1 MIESAPVAASPVAPP
16 AAAPPRVLT
25 IAGSDSGGGAGIQA
39 DLKTMLAFGV
49 HGMSAVVAVTA
60 QNSLGVHGVWDLP
73 AEAVRAQI
81 RAVVDDIGVDAVK
94 TGMLSSAALV
104 ALVATELERVGAPIV
119 VDPVGVSKHGDPLLA
134 PDAVDVVRRE
144 LMPLATIATPNLDE
158 VRLLTGVAVRDET
171 DLPRAAAAML
181 ALGPRWVLIKGGH
194 LPGDAVDLLTDGST
208 EILLRSRRM
217 DRRHTHG
224 TGCTLASAIASRMAR
239 GDSPTQAVRAAK
251 EYVSGA
257 LAAGFPL
264 GAGIGP
270 VDHGYR
276 HRR

>member
-1 MIESAPVAASPVAPP
+1 
-16 AAAPPRVLT
+16 
-25 IAGSDSGGGAGIQA
+25 
-39 DLKTMLAFGV
+39 
-49 HGMSAVVAVTA
+49 
-60 QNSLGVHGVWDLP
+60 
-73 AEAVRAQI
+73 
-81 RAVVDDIGVDAVK
+81 
-94 TGMLSSAALV
+94 
-104 ALVATELERVGAPIV
+104 
-119 VDPVGVSKHGDPLLA
+119 
-134 PDAVDVVRRE
+134 
-144 LMPLATIATPNLDE
+144 ATIATPNLDE
-158 VRLLTGVAVRDET
+158 VRLLTGVAVRDEA

-194 LPGDAVDLLTDGST
+194 LSGDAVDLLTDGST

-224 TGCTLASAIASRMAR
+224 TGCTLASAIASRLAG